1 MTIKNLVIRVNDF
14 ICYIGFGLVCI
25 TAFLT
30 GMVNPIHGAIV
41 GVVGLVLFSLFAGLW
56 FVLSSICDSVQR
68 QVTVSEQ
75 QLEAIEKLNRSLE
88 AHNYNQFPNEG

>member
-1 MTIKNLVIRVNDF
+1 MTIKNLVIRVCDYL
-14 ICYIGFGLVCI
+14 CYIIFALVCI

-41 GVVGLVLFSLFAGLW
+41 GVVGLILFSLMAGLW

-68 QVTVSEQ
+68 SVTLQEQ
-75 QLEAIEKLNRSLE
+75 QLEVIKKLNRSLE
-88 AHNYNQFPNEG
+88 AHNYNQFPNV

>member
-30 GMVNPIHGAIV
+30 GMVNPIHGAVV
-41 GVVGLVLFSLFAGLW
+41 GVVGLILFSLFAGLW

-68 QVTVSEQ
+68 CAILQEQ
-75 QLEAIEKLNRSLE
+75 QFKAIERLNRSLE
-88 AHNYNQFPNEG
+88 AHNYNQFKDK